1 MNVSLSTR
9 SVPPILYLVPDV
21 FGPPGGIARYS
32 RLITRA
38 LRESGVGVHIVA
50 LMDRQGSAA
59 ESTIHLPGMA
69 YMPCAGSRPAFIH
82 QAARQALQSRPQLVL
97 AGHVNFAP
105 LGWALARLIHVPLVT
120 FLYGIDAWAPLS
132 RVRRNALQR
141 SDRILAI
148 SRFTAG
154 QAVQAN
160 DLDPTRL
167 RVLNN
172 CLDPQFE
179 LPALQPR
186 LNAPPSLLTVAR
198 MSLAEQYKGHDVVI
212 RALPELLR
220 RFPDL
225 RYDIVGDGDARPGL
239 EALAQQMGVAEA
251 VRFHGLVPE
260 DILRERY
267 AQASLFIMPS
277 RAEGFGFVFLEAM
290 AHGLAIIGGNVDA
303 TPEVVIHGETG
314 LLVDPTSPSQVA
326 DAVASLLAAPEQRK
340 RMGAAAQRR
349 VAEHFSF
356 SRFQHQLV
364 TILGELD
371 SRVSAST

>member
-1 MNVSLSTR
+1 MNNRL
-9 SVPPILYLVPDV
+9 LYLVPDLL
-21 FGPPGGIARYS
+21 GPPGGIARYC
-32 RLITRA
+32 RLVAQA
-38 LRESGVGVHIVA
+38 LAESGVDVRVVA
-50 LMDRQGSAA
+50 LMDRPDDAA
-59 ESTIHLPGMA
+59 TGADSSWLLPGVS
-69 YMPCAGSRPAFIH
+69 YTPCTGSRAAFI
-82 QAARQALQSRPQLVL
+82 RQATRQAIQIRPRLVL
-97 AGHVNFAP
+97 VGHVNFAP
-105 LGWALARLIHVPLVT
+105 LGWALTRMARARLVT
-120 FLYGIDAWAPLS
+120 FVYGIDAWTPLS
-132 RVRRNALQR
+132 RLRRGALQR

-160 DLDPTRL
+160 ALDPTRL

-179 LPALQPR
+179 LPSPQPR

-251 VRFHGLVPE
+251 VRFHGVASE
-260 DILRERY
+260 AALRQHY

-290 AHGLAIIGGNVDA
+290 AHGLPVIGGNVDA

-314 LLVDPTSPSQVA
+314 LLVDPTSVSQVA
-326 DAVASLLAAPEQRK
+326 DAVASLLAAPEQRE
-340 RMGAAAQRR
+340 RMGAAAQGR
-349 VAEHFSF
+349 VEKQFSF

-364 TILGELD
+364 AILGELD
-371 SRVSAST
+371 SRVSASA